1 MMIPDGL
8 LGPMLGGVIGVIGAT
23 VGAVVGAIVTAWLRT
38 REPSGIESGGR
49 SLLPHLY
56 NYADRVQGDHSSPN
70 LGKPSITEL
79 EPEPWT
85 TGRER
90 PPVYPPR
97 PSTNN
102 DIPLEDWRSQGI
114 PERISR

>member
-1 MMIPDGL
+1 MVIPDGL

-23 VGAVVGAIVTAWLRT
+23 VGAVVGAIFTTWLRT
-38 REPSGIESGGR
+38 REPNGIESGG
-49 SLLPHLY
+49 
-56 NYADRVQGDHSSPN
+56 GHSSPN
-70 LGKPSITEL
+70 LGRPSITEP